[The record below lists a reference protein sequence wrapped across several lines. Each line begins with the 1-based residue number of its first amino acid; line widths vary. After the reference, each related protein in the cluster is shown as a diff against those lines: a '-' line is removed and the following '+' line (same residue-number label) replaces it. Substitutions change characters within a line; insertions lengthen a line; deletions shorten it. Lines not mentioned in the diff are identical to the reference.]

1 MWTARASSLSGWRR
15 RPFWSS
21 TASSLWVRTGAP
33 DGRAPGKMRSDVQ
46 PTSRGQPRSPSEV
59 VERVWRATR
68 SKGGDRDGAANLEVV
83 LLTVSAAGSPQNRQ
97 GRRQAC
103 QVAP

>member
-1 MWTARASSLSGWRR
+1 
-15 RPFWSS
+15 
-21 TASSLWVRTGAP
+21 
-33 DGRAPGKMRSDVQ
+33 
-46 PTSRGQPRSPSEV
+46 
-59 VERVWRATR
+59 
-68 SKGGDRDGAANLEVV
+68 DRDGAANLEVV